1 MTESHLRFLTDV
13 TLRVLLV
20 EDNEDHSN
28 LIRMYLE
35 RSSIQ
40 RFEIIQV
47 HRLKHALQ
55 KIRDEHFDVV
65 LLDLSLPESQGLST
79 FYSLH
84 ARGGGVPIVV
94 LSGTD
99 DELVAI
105 EAVRG
110 GAQDY
115 LVKGHADHQL
125 VLRSIRYAIER
136 KRAEVALR
144 RSEEHFRSLIENA
157 SDLIALSDTE
167 GRITYASP
175 SHERVLGYIPEI
187 LLGRK
192 FMEMLHP
199 DDIARVDAILAR
211 CRTEPDYFTS
221 TEFRIRHIDSTW
233 HVFEGIFKPFVD
245 RLDEQQ
251 VAINSRDITE
261 RVQKERELA
270 GAYDATLEGWSHA
283 LELRDKETDGHSR
296 RVLEMTMKFSHALG
310 INGAELQHIRRGALL
325 HDIGKMGIPDSIL
338 QKPGE
343 LTDEEWE
350 IMRKHPYYAY
360 EMLSPIE
367 YLRPALDIPY
377 CHHEKWD
384 GSGYPRGL
392 KGEEIPLAARIFA
405 LADVW
410 DALVSE
416 RPYSEAW
423 PAEEAKKYIQEHS
436 GTHFDPELVKIFLQL
451 F

>member
-1 MTESHLRFLTDV
+1 MVQGSLRFLTDEV
-13 TLRVLLV
+13 LRVLLV

-28 LIRMYLE
+28 LIKMYLT
-35 RSSIQ
+35 RGSTQ
-40 RFEIIQV
+40 NFEVIQV
-47 HRLKHALQ
+47 YRLTHALKKLQ
-55 KIRDEHFDVV
+55 SEKFDVA
-65 LLDLSLPESQGLST
+65 LLDLSLPESQGLAT
-79 FYSLH
+79 FYTLH
-84 ARGGGVPIVV
+84 ARGSGIPIVV

-157 SDLIALSDTE
+157 SDLILLTDSE

-175 SHERVLGYIPEI
+175 SHFRVLGYQSDT
-187 LLGRK
+187 LLASR
-192 FMEMLHP
+192 FMEYLHP
-199 DDIARVDAILAR
+199 DDIGELENILAR
-211 CRTEPDYFTS
+211 CRTEEDYFTIR
-221 TEFRIRHIDSTW
+221 EFRVRHVDSTW
-233 HVFEGIFKPFVD
+233 HVFEGHFKALRD
-245 RLDEQQ
+245 RSDELQ
-251 VAINSRDITE
+251 VAINSREITE

-270 GAYDATLEGWSHA
+270 QAYDATLEGWSHA
-283 LELRDKETDGHSR
+283 LELRDKETDGHSK
-296 RVLEMTMKFSHALG
+296 RVLELTLKLANALNIADHDL
-310 INGAELQHIRRGALL
+310 INIRRGALL

-338 QKPGE
+338 QKRGE
-343 LTDEEWE
+343 LSEGEWE
-350 IMRKHPYYAY
+350 VMRKHPQYAY
-360 EMLSPIE
+360 DMLFPIT

-377 CHHEKWD
+377 CHHERWD
-384 GSGYPRGL
+384 GTGYPRGL

-405 LADVW
+405 IVDVW
-410 DALVSE
+410 DALISL
-416 RPYSEAW
+416 RPYSEPW
-423 PAEEAKKYIQEHS
+423 PLEKAREHIRSES
-436 GTHFDPELVKIFLQL
+436 GGHFDPDLVQQFLKT

>member
-1 MTESHLRFLTDV
+1 MSEGHLRFLTDEV
-13 TLRVLLV
+13 LRVLLV

-35 RSSIQ
+35 RSTIQ
-40 RFEIIQV
+40 RFEIVQV
-47 HRLKHALQ
+47 QRLKQALL
-55 KIRDEHFDVV
+55 KIRSEKFDVV

-79 FYSLH
+79 FYTLH

-136 KRAEVALR
+136 KRAEIALR

-157 SDLIALSDTE
+157 SDLIALTDTE

-187 LLGRK
+187 LHGRK
-192 FMEMLHP
+192 FTEFIHP
-199 DDIARVDAILAR
+199 EDIARVENLLAR
-211 CRTEPDYFTS
+211 CNTEQDFVRS
-221 TEFRIRHIDSTW
+221 IEFRLRHEDSSW
-233 HVFEGIFKPFVD
+233 HIFEGLFKPLVD
-245 RLDEQQ
+245 RLDENQ
-251 VAINSRDITE
+251 VAINSREITE

-270 GAYDATLEGWSHA
+270 QAYDATLEGWSHA

-296 RVLEMTMKFSHALG
+296 RVLDLTLRFSEALG
-310 INGAELQHIRRGALL
+310 INGQDIINIRRGALL

-343 LTDEEWE
+343 LDEEEWD
-350 IMRKHPYYAY
+350 IMRKHPLYAH
-360 EMLSPIE
+360 EMLYPIS
-367 YLRPALDIPY
+367 YLRPALEIPY

-384 GSGYPRGL
+384 GTGYPRGL

-405 LADVW
+405 IVDVW
-410 DALVSE
+410 DALISE

-423 PAEEAKKYIQEHS
+423 PIDKAKEYIQAHS
-436 GTHFDPELVKIFLQL
+436 GTHFDPELVKFFLKT